1 MNKGI
6 LVPDAGPRKGGRE
19 SGSNHDSRITIHAVI
34 AALALGLI
42 CTAAGAQQYPSR
54 PVRFIVPQAAGGGV
68 DIMAR
73 AVAQKLTE
81 TWGQQV
87 IVDNRPGANGI
98 IGIEPVVKAKPDGY
112 TLSAAFTSVLTINP
126 HVYKSLPYDPV
137 RDFSPITQTVTNTM
151 VLVVHPS
158 LPVRT
163 VKDLV
168 ALARSRP
175 GELNYGSFGVGN
187 LTHLAGELLSAEARI
202 KMVHVPYKGETP
214 ALTDLIGGQVVLL
227 SAVSSAAA
235 PHIKAGRMR
244 LIATGGA
251 RRARAWPDT
260 PSMAEA
266 GYPNAT
272 VTGWNGF
279 LAPAGTPREIVEKIQ
294 RDSAKH
300 LLSTELR
307 DRLAALG
314 ADPVGSTPDQFAAF
328 IRSETEKFAR
338 AARTAGI
345 YHSQ

>member
-1 MNKGI
+1 MKNTFLLPSAFCLGVM
-6 LVPDAGPRKGGRE
+6 LL
-19 SGSNHDSRITIHAVI
+19 
-34 AALALGLI
+34 AA
-42 CTAAGAQQYPSR
+42 TAAAQQFPAR
-54 PVRFIVPQAAGGGV
+54 PVRIIVPQAAGGGV

-73 AVAQKLTE
+73 SVAQKLTE

-98 IGIEPVVKAKPDGY
+98 IGIEPVVKSKPDGY

-126 HVYKSLPYDPV
+126 HVYKALPYHPV
-137 RDFSPITQTVTNTM
+137 RDFAPITQTVTNTM
-151 VLVVHPS
+151 VLMVHPS
-158 LPVRT
+158 LPVRS
-163 VKDLV
+163 VKELV
-168 ALARSRP
+168 ALARARP
-175 GELNYGSFGVGN
+175 GEINYGSFGVGN
-187 LTHLAGELLSAEARI
+187 LTHLAGELLVTEARI

-214 ALTDLIGGQVVLL
+214 ALTELIGGQVVLL

-235 PHIKAGRMR
+235 PHIKAGRAR
-244 LIATGGA
+244 LIATGGEK
-251 RRARAWPDT
+251 RSPAWPDT

-300 LLSTELR
+300 LLSGELR
-307 DRLAALG
+307 DRLSALG
-314 ADPVGSTPDQFAAF
+314 AEPVGSTPDQFAAF
-328 IRSETEKFAR
+328 IKSETEKFAR
-338 AARTAGI
+338 AAKAAGI

>member
-1 MNKGI
+1 MSDEEKNVKPFRLLPSAFC
-6 LVPDAGPRKGGRE
+6 LVTALL
-19 SGSNHDSRITIHAVI
+19 
-34 AALALGLI
+34 AA
-42 CTAAGAQQYPSR
+42 TAAAQQFPTR
-54 PVRFIVPQAAGGGV
+54 PVRIIVPQAAGGGV

-73 AVAQKLTE
+73 SVAQKLTE

-98 IGIEPVVKAKPDGY
+98 IGIEPVVKSKPDGY

-126 HVYKSLPYDPV
+126 HVYKALPYHPV
-137 RDFSPITQTVTNTM
+137 RDFAPITQTVTNTM

-158 LPVRT
+158 LPVRS
-163 VKDLV
+163 VKELV
-168 ALARSRP
+168 ALARARP
-175 GELNYGSFGVGN
+175 GEINYGSFGVGN
-187 LTHLAGELLSAEARI
+187 LTHLAGELLVTEARI

-214 ALTDLIGGQVVLL
+214 ALTELIGGQVVLL

-235 PHIKAGRMR
+235 PHIKAGRAR
-244 LIATGGA
+244 LIATGGEK
-251 RRARAWPDT
+251 RAPAWPDT

-300 LLSTELR
+300 LLSGELR
-307 DRLAALG
+307 DRLSALG
-314 ADPVGSTPDQFAAF
+314 AEPVGSTPDQFAAF
-328 IRSETEKFAR
+328 IKSETEKFAR
-338 AARTAGI
+338 AVKAAGI
-345 YHSQ
+345 YQSQ

>member
-1 MNKGI
+1 MKPFRHSPFAIRLGCA
-6 LVPDAGPRKGGRE
+6 AG
-19 SGSNHDSRITIHAVI
+19 
-34 AALALGLI
+34 LALF
-42 CTAAGAQQYPSR
+42 CATVAAQPYPAR
-54 PVRFIVPQAAGGGV
+54 PVRIIVPQAAGGGV

-98 IGIEPVVKAKPDGY
+98 IGIEPVVKSRPDGS

-126 HVYKSLPYDPV
+126 HVYKALPYDPV
-137 RDFSPITQTVTNTM
+137 RDLSPITQTVTNTM

-163 VKDLV
+163 VKELV
-168 ALARSRP
+168 ALARAHP

-187 LTHLAGELLSAEARI
+187 LTHLAGELLSAEAKI
-202 KMVHVPYKGETP
+202 KIVHVPYKGETP
-214 ALTDLIGGQVVLL
+214 AITELIGGQVVLL

-244 LIATGGA
+244 LIATGGDK
-251 RRARAWPDT
+251 RAAAWPDT

-279 LAPAGTPREIVEKIQ
+279 LAPAGTPRDIVEKIQ

-300 LLSTELR
+300 LLSAELR
-307 DRLAALG
+307 ERLSALG
-314 ADPVGSTPDQFAAF
+314 ADPVGSTPGEFAAF
-328 IRSETEKFAR
+328 IKSETEKFAR
-338 AARTAGI
+338 AARAAGI
-345 YHSQ
+345 YQSQ

>member
-1 MNKGI
+1 MTTFR
-6 LVPDAGPRKGGRE
+6 LSTSVFRLAAA
-19 SGSNHDSRITIHAVI
+19 AV
-34 AALALGLI
+34 LTLI
-42 CTAAGAQQYPSR
+42 CAVAAAQPYPNR
-54 PVRFIVPQAAGGGV
+54 PVRIVVPQAAGGGV

-81 TWGQQV
+81 SWGQQV

-98 IGIEPVVKAKPDGY
+98 IGIEPVVKSKPDGY

-126 HVYKSLPYDPV
+126 HVYKALPYHPV
-137 RDFSPITQTVTNTM
+137 RDFAPITQTVTNTM

-158 LPVRT
+158 LPVRSI
-163 VKDLV
+163 KELV
-168 ALARSRP
+168 ALARTRP
-175 GELNYGSFGVGN
+175 GEINYGSFGVGN
-187 LTHLAGELLSAEARI
+187 LTHLAGELLSTEARI

-214 ALTDLIGGQVVLL
+214 AITELIGGQVVLL

-235 PHIKAGRMR
+235 PHIKSGRAR
-244 LIATGGA
+244 LIATGGEK
-251 RRARAWPDT
+251 RSPAWPDT

-279 LAPAGTPREIVEKIQ
+279 LAPAGTAREIVEKIQ

-300 LLSTELR
+300 LLSGELR
-307 DRLAALG
+307 DRLSALG
-314 ADPVGSTPDQFAAF
+314 AEPVGSTPDQFTAF
-328 IRSETEKFAR
+328 IKSETEKFAR
-338 AARTAGI
+338 AAKAAGI